1 MATALAITAIV
12 STLGSGVVSYVGAQR
27 NAKAQE
33 YAADAAEAQGRYNA
47 VIASNNAQGRVNDL
61 AFQESQLALGK
72 NIEMQKAERERILIN
87 QKINA
92 DLAKTKNI
100 FATQGGTF
108 EDVFKSEETLAYDKL
123 ASFDF
128 DAGQASYGY
137 IKQAGEVGRQ
147 SGLAYALGQ
156 ADRAMTLS
164 AAANQATQFRNQA
177 SATRTAAVGNLLG
190 SVASAANT
198 GVSAYSAGAF
208 GGKAPSG
215 GGGTTIVPRDT
226 GVMHGPGF

>member
-1 MATALAITAIV
+1 MASVAVMYAISAVATAA
-12 STLGSGVVSYVGAQR
+12 SGVVSYVGAQR

-33 YAADAAEAQGRYNA
+33 YAADAAEAQGNYNA

-72 NIEMQKAERERILIN
+72 NIEMQKAERERVLIN
-87 QKINA
+87 QKINT
-92 DLAKTKNI
+92 DLAKTKNM

-128 DAGQASYGY
+128 DAGQANYGY
-137 IKQAGEVGRQ
+137 SKQAGEVVRQ
-147 SGLAYALGQ
+147 SGQAYALGQ

-177 SATRTAAVGNLLG
+177 SATRTAAAGNLLG
-190 SVASAANT
+190 SMASA
-198 GVSAYSAGAF
+198 GSYGAQA
-208 GGKAPSG
+208 KAAS
-215 GGGTTIVPRDT
+215 
-226 GVMHGPGF
+226 

>member
-1 MATALAITAIV
+1 MADPVTWMAVISMV
-12 STLGSGVVSYVGAQR
+12 STAASGAVSYVGAQR
-27 NAKAQE
+27 NAKAQD
-33 YAADAAEAQGRYNA
+33 YAADAAEAQGNYNA
-47 VIASNNAQGRVNDL
+47 TIASNNAQGRVNDL

-72 NIEMQKAERERILIN
+72 NTEMQRAERERILIN
-87 QKINA
+87 QKINT
-92 DLAKTKNI
+92 DLAKTKNM

-137 IKQAGEVGRQ
+137 FKQAGEVGRQ
-147 SGLAYALGQ
+147 SGQAYALGQ

-164 AAANQATQFRNQA
+164 AATQFRNQA
-177 SATRTAAVGNLLG
+177 SATRTAAVGGLLG
-190 SVASAANT
+190 SVASVAST

-208 GGKAPSG
+208 GGGAPSG

>member
-1 MATALAITAIV
+1 MASVAIMYAISAVATAA
-12 STLGSGVVSYVGAQR
+12 SGVVSYVGAQR

-33 YAADAAEAQGRYNA
+33 YAADAAEAQGNYNA

-72 NIEMQKAERERILIN
+72 NIEMQKAERERVLIN
-87 QKINA
+87 QKINT
-92 DLAKTKNI
+92 DLAKTKNM
-100 FATQGGTF
+100 FATEGGTF

-128 DAGQASYGY
+128 DAGQANYGY
-137 IKQAGEVGRQ
+137 SKQAGEVVRQ
-147 SGLAYALGQ
+147 SGQAYALGQ

-190 SVASAANT
+190 SMASA
-198 GVSAYSAGAF
+198 GSYGAQA
-208 GGKAPSG
+208 KAAS
-215 GGGTTIVPRDT
+215 
-226 GVMHGPGF
+226 

>member
-1 MATALAITAIV
+1 MATVLAVTAIV
-12 STLGSGVVSYVGAQR
+12 STLASGAVSYVGAQR

-33 YAADAAEAQGRYNA
+33 YAADAAEAQGNYNA
-47 VIASNNAQGRVNDL
+47 TIASNNAQGRVNDL

-72 NIEMQKAERERILIN
+72 NIEMQKAERERVLIN
-87 QKINA
+87 QKINT
-92 DLAKTKNI
+92 DLAKTKNM

-128 DAGQASYGY
+128 DAGQANYGY
-137 IKQAGEVGRQ
+137 SKQAGEVVRQ
-147 SGLAYALGQ
+147 SGQAYALGQ

-177 SATRTAAVGNLLG
+177 SATRTAAAGSLLG
-190 SVASAANT
+190 SVSSAS
-198 GVSAYSAGAF
+198 SMGAQGYADEIF
-208 GGKAPSG
+208 G
-215 GGGTTIVPRDT
+215 
-226 GVMHGPGF
+226 

>member
-1 MATALAITAIV
+1 MATALLVTAIA
-12 STLGSGVVSYVGAQR
+12 STLATGAVSYVGAQR

-47 VIASNNAQGRVNDL
+47 TIASNNAQGRVNDL

-72 NIEMQKAERERILIN
+72 NIEMQKAERERVLIN
-87 QKINA
+87 QKINT
-92 DLAKTKNI
+92 DLAKTRNM

-128 DAGQASYGY
+128 DVGQASYGY
-137 IKQAGEVGRQ
+137 FKQTGEVGRQ
-147 SGLAYALGQ
+147 SGQAYALGQ

-177 SATRTAAVGNLLG
+177 SATRTAAVGGLLG
-190 SVASAANT
+190 SIASA
-198 GVSAYSAGAF
+198 SSMGAQGYADGTF
-208 GGKAPSG
+208 GGGGAPS
-215 GGGTTIVPRDT
+215 GGTTIVPRDT

>member
-1 MATALAITAIV
+1 MATVLAVTAIV
-12 STLGSGVVSYVGAQR
+12 STLASGAVSYVGAQR

-33 YAADAAEAQGRYNA
+33 YAADAAEAQGNYNA
-47 VIASNNAQGRVNDL
+47 TIASNNAQGRVNDL

-72 NIEMQKAERERILIN
+72 NIEMQKAERERVLIN
-87 QKINA
+87 QKINT
-92 DLAKTKNI
+92 DLAKTKNM

-128 DAGQASYGY
+128 DAGQANYGY
-137 IKQAGEVGRQ
+137 SKQAGEVVRQ
-147 SGLAYALGQ
+147 SGQAYALGQ

-177 SATRTAAVGNLLG
+177 SATRTAAAGNLLG
-190 SVASAANT
+190 SMASA
-198 GVSAYSAGAF
+198 GSYGAQA
-208 GGKAPSG
+208 KAAS
-215 GGGTTIVPRDT
+215 
-226 GVMHGPGF
+226 

>member
-1 MATALAITAIV
+1 MATVLLVTAIA
-12 STLGSGVVSYVGAQR
+12 STLASGAVSYVGAQR

-33 YAADAAEAQGRYNA
+33 YAADAAEAQGNYNA
-47 VIASNNAQGRVNDL
+47 TIASNNAQGRVNDL

-87 QKINA
+87 QKINT
-92 DLAKTKNI
+92 DLAKTKNM
-100 FATQGGTF
+100 FATEGGTF

-128 DAGQASYGY
+128 DAGQANYGY
-137 IKQAGEVGRQ
+137 SKQAGEVVRQ
-147 SGLAYALGQ
+147 SGQAYALGQ

-177 SATRTAAVGNLLG
+177 SATRTAAVGSLLG
-190 SVASAANT
+190 SVSSAS
-198 GVSAYSAGAF
+198 SMGAQ
-208 GGKAPSG
+208 GYAD
-215 GGGTTIVPRDT
+215 GT
-226 GVMHGPGF
+226 FS

>member
-1 MATALAITAIV
+1 MASVAIMYAISAVATAA
-12 STLGSGVVSYVGAQR
+12 SGVVSYVGAQR

-33 YAADAAEAQGRYNA
+33 YAADAAEAQGNYNA
-47 VIASNNAQGRVNDL
+47 TIASNNAQGRVNDL

-87 QKINA
+87 QKINT
-92 DLAKTKNI
+92 DLAKTKNM
-100 FATQGGTF
+100 FATEGGTF

-128 DAGQASYGY
+128 DAGQANYGY
-137 IKQAGEVGRQ
+137 SKQAGEVVRQ
-147 SGLAYALGQ
+147 SGQAYALGQ

-190 SVASAANT
+190 SMASA
-198 GVSAYSAGAF
+198 GSYGAQA
-208 GGKAPSG
+208 KAAS
-215 GGGTTIVPRDT
+215 
-226 GVMHGPGF
+226 

>member
-1 MATALAITAIV
+1 MASVAVMYAISAVATAA
-12 STLGSGVVSYVGAQR
+12 SGVVSYVGAQR

-33 YAADAAEAQGRYNA
+33 YAADAAEAQGNYNA
-47 VIASNNAQGRVNDL
+47 TIASNNAQGRVNDL

-72 NIEMQKAERERILIN
+72 NIEMQKAERERVLIN
-87 QKINA
+87 QKINT
-92 DLAKTKNI
+92 DLAKTKNM

-128 DAGQASYGY
+128 DAGQANYGY
-137 IKQAGEVGRQ
+137 SKQAGEVVRQ
-147 SGLAYALGQ
+147 SGQAYALGQ

-177 SATRTAAVGNLLG
+177 SATRTAAAGNLLG
-190 SVASAANT
+190 SMASA
-198 GVSAYSAGAF
+198 GSYGAQA
-208 GGKAPSG
+208 KAAS
-215 GGGTTIVPRDT
+215 
-226 GVMHGPGF
+226 